1 MRKDKY
7 FYNTQTLRYER
18 IQKSWQ
24 TQLLRIF
31 GFLCAALVFAFVI
44 VVFSFKYIES
54 PTEKRQKREL
64 NEIALVVE
72 RMGKQNDRNE
82 LILSELQD
90 RDDNIYRVIF
100 EAEPLPSSV
109 RRVGVGG
116 NDKYKDLANLSN
128 ADLMVGTQKQLDEIQ
143 RKIYVQSKSY
153 DNIVELLENREEYN
167 SSRPAIQPISNK
179 ELGRVAS
186 GFGMRIHPIYKTRKM
201 HWGMDFTAPTGTDV
215 YATGKGKIERIQ
227 KLKKGY
233 GYNVKIDHGFGMKTL
248 YAHLSEI
255 NVKKGQVV
263 NRGDVIG
270 LVGSTGTSTA
280 PHLHY
285 EVIKTE
291 MVKGQLVEKRVN
303 PVYYYYNDL
312 SPKEYER
319 MIELSATATQS
330 FD

>member
-7 FYNTQTLRYER
+7 YYNTHTLRYEK
-18 IQKSWQ
+18 IEKSWQ
-24 TQLLRIF
+24 SKLLQIF
-31 GFLCAALVFAFVI
+31 GFLCAALVFAFII

-54 PTEKRQKREL
+54 PTEKRQKREINNMVL
-64 NEIALVVE
+64 ELE
-72 RMGKQNDRNE
+72 RMNKQNERNE
-82 LILSELQD
+82 LILTELQD

-100 EAEPLPSSV
+100 EAEPLPSNV

-116 NDKYKDLANLSN
+116 SDKYKSLASLGNG
-128 ADLMVGTQKQLDEIQ
+128 DLMVSIQKQLDEIQ

-153 DNIVELLENREEYN
+153 DNIIELLENKEEYN
-167 SSRPAIQPISNK
+167 ASRPAIQPISNK
-179 ELGRVAS
+179 ELSRVAS
-186 GFGMRIHPIYKTRKM
+186 GYGMRIHPIYKTRKM
-201 HWGMDFTAPTGTDV
+201 HWGMDFTAPTGTEV

-227 KLKKGY
+227 KGQKGY

-255 NVKKGQVV
+255 IVEKGQVV

-270 LVGSTGTSTA
+270 LVGNTGTSTA

-291 MVKGQLVEKRVN
+291 MVKGKLVEKKVN

-312 SPKEYER
+312 SPEEYER
-319 MIELSATATQS
+319 MIEISARANQS